1 MSNITL
7 QEMLEAGVH
16 FGHQTSRWNPK
27 MAPYIFGERNGI
39 HIINLEKTLPLF
51 EKAYSFVQK
60 QASAGGGILFVATK
74 KQAQDVV
81 VEAANACGMHHMTHR
96 WLGGTLTNFRTVKG
110 SIDRLRKL
118 EPLVMPVQAQKK
130 IGDMTK
136 TTNVMI
142 SEFDI
147 IELQKLLSRVPGA
160 ELTDGEM
167 NQLRIYANAE
177 ILDHA
182 AVASFLEPKVIK
194 LRQSTTLSKKEL
206 LTLSREYE
214 KLNNNLGGIRDMKEL
229 PKAIFVVDVNK
240 EHIAVAEARR
250 LGISV
255 IAIVDTN
262 TDPSDIDF
270 PIPGNDDAIRS
281 VQLFTGRIARA
292 VNDGRNYKGKGDAD
306 AGAETGDIEVSVV
319 SGPVSDIQPEA
330 RAQAN

>member
-1 MSNITL
+1 
-7 QEMLEAGVH
+7 
-16 FGHQTSRWNPK
+16 
-27 MAPYIFGERNGI
+27 
-39 HIINLEKTLPLF
+39 
-51 EKAYSFVQK
+51 
-60 QASAGGGILFVATK
+60 
-74 KQAQDVV
+74 
-81 VEAANACGMHHMTHR
+81 
-96 WLGGTLTNFRTVKG
+96 
-110 SIDRLRKL
+110 
-118 EPLVMPVQAQKK
+118 
-130 IGDMTK
+130 
-136 TTNVMI
+136 
-142 SEFDI
+142 
-147 IELQKLLSRVPGA
+147 
-160 ELTDGEM
+160 M